1 MLEIVFDENEAGV
14 FLGQKCLEIV
24 PILPEGAD
32 LSSYRQT
39 ARQII
44 REHTDQRV
52 LIIRLKEE
60 GERMNLLA
68 LALSVEAYEEC
79 TDLEN
84 AVFKVKDCRAAID
97 AYKPYM
103 ALANSLRYV
112 RDLLRLDE
120 NERTAD
126 IKRLGYLGLKIKED
140 YLSHCLELD
149 WPGEEPVLN
158 LSAEN
163 VRDGLI
169 LTGLMKTWAIC
180 KEKFA
185 VHAIIELPAADHKI
199 SALADED
206 EIIEKIVE
214 YVRVKKYG
222 N

>member
-1 MLEIVFDENEAGV
+1 MLEIVFDENEDDV
-14 FLGQKCLEIV
+14 FLGQKCLEIE
-24 PILPEGAD
+24 PILSEGAGF
-32 LSSYRQT
+32 SSYRQT

-44 REHTDQRV
+44 REYADQRV

-120 NERTAD
+120 NERIAD
-126 IKRLGYLGLKIKED
+126 IKRLGYLGLKVKED
-140 YLSHCLELD
+140 YLNHCLELD

-169 LTGLMKTWAIC
+169 LIGLMKTWAIC

-185 VHAIIELPAADHKI
+185 VHAIIELPVAECKI
-199 SALADED
+199 SASADED

-214 YVRVKKYG
+214 FVRMKKYG